1 METAVRGPKAP
12 KDPIK
17 KKPFFFIMQGKEIY
31 GAPQPD
37 GRGIQFIYESDG
49 RLINAAR
56 ISGNITDDYMLELL
70 KTTEGFRKMVHSI
83 GVSVSSRV
91 PDEKVRFVFQM
102 YGETQTDPTS
112 TQIKLD
118 FETDGMERIIKMSD
132 VDWQSSDKEPG
143 QIRFEFEQAGI
154 QASVDVRFYLNN
166 GFVAPIQP
174 IDTMVDF
181 ESEGYK
187 SMISH
192 SLMQAGNTGRLE
204 KVLEK
209 AAKGEDVCLAFI
221 GGSITQGAGAI
232 PIHEKCY
239 PRLFAEEFEKKYA
252 NGGKVDLV
260 KAGVGGTPSEL
271 GMCRF
276 ERDILRRGAKQ
287 PDLVVIEFAV
297 NDEGDETKGVCY
309 ESLVRMALALP
320 WKPAVVLLFAV
331 FSFDWNLQDRLG
343 PVGVRY
349 DLPMVSIMDAVTPQ
363 FNLLPGDGRVLSKN
377 QFFYDVFHPSNL
389 GHQIMSDC
397 LINLM
402 DEVNGNAAKGN
413 TGLEEKDL
421 EKIEPVIGADFE
433 KVELVDRSELK
444 RLSKKYHIT
453 LMSEGSFDGSDKEL
467 QMVEMDKKIEP
478 VAEFPFNW
486 AHIPAES
493 SASAKSKSASADL
506 EAPSNDPFRIKL
518 TCSKLL
524 LLFKDSGSTAFGTAE
539 VFVDGEKVMDA
550 DPLKVGWT
558 HCNAVILFNNK
569 ESASHVVEIC
579 MAKDH
584 ENKKFT
590 ILGFGVVE

>member
-1 METAVRGPKAP
+1 MGTEEVRGPKAP

-17 KKPFFFIMQGKEIY
+17 KKPFFFIMQGKDIY

-56 ISGNITDDYMLELL
+56 LSGNITDDYMLELL

-112 TQIKLD
+112 TQITLD

-132 VDWQSSDKEPG
+132 VDWKASDKEPG
-143 QIRFEFEQAGI
+143 QIRFEFPEPGI

-181 ESEGYK
+181 ASKGYK
-187 SMISH
+187 EMIGR
-192 SLMQAGNTGRLE
+192 SLMQTGNTARLE
-204 KVLEK
+204 KVLQK
-209 AAKGEDVCLAFI
+209 AGKGEDVCLAFI

-239 PRLFAEEFEKKYA
+239 PRLFAETFEKKYT
-252 NGGKVDLV
+252 NGGKVDFI

-276 ERDILRRGAKQ
+276 ERDILRQGAKQ
-287 PDLVVIEFAV
+287 PDLIVIEFAV

-309 ESLVRMALALP
+309 ESLVRKALALP

-363 FNLLPGDGRVLSKN
+363 FTLLPNDGRIISKN
-377 QFFYDVFHPSNL
+377 QFFYDQFHPSNL
-389 GHQIMSDC
+389 GHQVMSDC
-397 LINLM
+397 LINLV
-402 DEVNGNAAKGN
+402 DEVNGKAVSESFS
-413 TGLEEKDL
+413 LDEKELD
-421 EKIEPVIGADFE
+421 KITPVIGADFE
-433 KVELVDRSELK
+433 KVELVDKHELK

-453 LMSEGSFDGSDKEL
+453 LMSEGSFNSEDKEL

-478 VAEFPFNW
+478 VAELPYNW
-486 AHIPAES
+486 AH
-493 SASAKSKSASADL
+493 AST
-506 EAPSNDPFRIKL
+506 ENDPFRLKL

-524 LLFKDSGSTAFGTAE
+524 LLFKDSGSTAYGTAE
-539 VFVDGEKVMDA
+539 VYVDGKKVMDA

-558 HCNAVILFNNK
+558 HCNAVILFNEK
-569 ESASHVVEIC
+569 ESASHIVEIC
-579 MAKDH
+579 MAKGH
-584 ENKKFT
+584 EDKKFT

>member
-1 METAVRGPKAP
+1 MGTEEVRGPKAP

-17 KKPFFFIMQGKEIY
+17 KKPFFFIMQGKDIY

-56 ISGNITDDYMLELL
+56 LSGNITDDYMLELL

-112 TQIKLD
+112 TQITLD

-132 VDWQSSDKEPG
+132 VDWKASDKEPG
-143 QIRFEFEQAGI
+143 QIRFEFPEPGI

-181 ESEGYK
+181 ASKGYK
-187 SMISH
+187 EMIGR
-192 SLMQAGNTGRLE
+192 SLMQTGNTARLE
-204 KVLEK
+204 KVLQK
-209 AAKGEDVCLAFI
+209 AGKGEDVCLAFI

-239 PRLFAEEFEKKYA
+239 PRLFAETFEKKYT
-252 NGGKVDLV
+252 NGGKVEFI

-276 ERDILRRGAKQ
+276 ERDILRQGAKQ
-287 PDLVVIEFAV
+287 PDLIVIEFAV

-309 ESLVRMALALP
+309 ESLVRKALALP

-363 FNLLPGDGRVLSKN
+363 FTLLPNDGRIISKN
-377 QFFYDVFHPSNL
+377 QFFYDQFHPSNL
-389 GHQIMSDC
+389 GHQVMSDC
-397 LINLM
+397 LINLV
-402 DEVNGNAAKGN
+402 DEINGKAVSESFS
-413 TGLEEKDL
+413 LDEKELD
-421 EKIEPVIGADFE
+421 KITPVIGADFE
-433 KVELVDRSELK
+433 KVELVDKHELK

-453 LMSEGSFDGSDKEL
+453 LMSEGSFNSEDKEL

-478 VAEFPFNW
+478 VAEFPYNW
-486 AHIPAES
+486 AH
-493 SASAKSKSASADL
+493 AST
-506 EAPSNDPFRIKL
+506 ENDPFRLKL

-524 LLFKDSGSTAFGTAE
+524 LLFKDSGSTAYGTAE
-539 VFVDGEKVMDA
+539 VYVDGKKIMDA

-558 HCNAVILFNNK
+558 HCNAVILFNEK

-579 MAKDH
+579 MAKGH